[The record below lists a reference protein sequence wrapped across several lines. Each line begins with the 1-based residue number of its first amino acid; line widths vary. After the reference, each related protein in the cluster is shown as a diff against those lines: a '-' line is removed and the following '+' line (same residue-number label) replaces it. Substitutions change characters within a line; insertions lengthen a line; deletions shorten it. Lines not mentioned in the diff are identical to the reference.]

1 MTLRFGT
8 DGIRGVANRELTVEL
23 VTALGRAAARVL
35 GSHQP
40 FVIGRDTRRSGPM
53 LEAALVAGLCAEGAN
68 ALLAGVVPTPAVA
81 HLAARHGGAGA
92 VISASHNA
100 FADNGVKLFAPSGR
114 KLPADAETRIE
125 EELGRLAVDT
135 PASVAE
141 GSAVGVAS
149 ELRAAVDE
157 YIAHAIAALEGRTLA
172 GLRVV
177 IDCANGA
184 TFRTAPRVL
193 EALGADVT
201 VLHAAPDGTNI
212 NAGCGSMHPDDVRD
226 DVVRTRAHAGL
237 AFDGDGDRVIAVDE
251 HGETVDGDQ
260 IMAILALDFHER
272 GRLRNNSIAATV
284 MSNLGLRRA
293 LADHGLDMIETP
305 VGDRH
310 VLDALEEHDLV
321 LGGEQSGHVVIRD
334 LATTGDGLLTGL
346 CVLDVI
352 FRNRRRLSHLA
363 AVVKRYPQA
372 QRNVRVADREAL
384 DRDRRFWHSARQ
396 VAEQLGD
403 EGRVLVRPSGTEPMV
418 RIMVE
423 APSAAQADEV
433 ADWLAAAVQ
442 EACGAAAPPS

>member
-1 MTLRFGT
+1 
-8 DGIRGVANRELTVEL
+8 
-23 VTALGRAAARVL
+23 
-35 GSHQP
+35 
-40 FVIGRDTRRSGPM
+40 
-53 LEAALVAGLCAEGAN
+53 
-68 ALLAGVVPTPAVA
+68 
-81 HLAARHGGAGA
+81 
-92 VISASHNA
+92 
-100 FADNGVKLFAPSGR
+100 
-114 KLPADAETRIE
+114 
-125 EELGRLAVDT
+125 
-135 PASVAE
+135 
-141 GSAVGVAS
+141 VAS
-149 ELRAAVDE
+149 ELRSAVDE

-193 EALGADVT
+193 EALGADLT

-212 NAGCGSMHPDDVRD
+212 NAACGSMHPDDVREA
-226 DVVRTRAHAGL
+226 VVRTSAHAGL

-260 IMAILALDFHER
+260 IMAILAIDFHEH
-272 GRLRNNSIAATV
+272 GRLRNNAIAATV

-293 LADHGLDMIETP
+293 LADHGLDMIDTP

-363 AVVKRYPQA
+363 SVVKRYPQA
-372 QRNVRVADREAL
+372 LRNVRVVDREAL
-384 DRDRRFWHSARQ
+384 DRDRRFWHAAREM
-396 VAEQLGD
+396 AEQLGD

-418 RIMVE
+418 RVMVE
-423 APSAAQADEV
+423 APSATQADEI

-442 EACGAAAPPS
+442 DACGAAAGPP